1 MRRIEEPAEK
11 IVEKKR
17 VRADA
22 SAIEARAI
30 EPKEPHCRENELASH
45 AKWPTWVEKHILGKK
60 HETRARKNGFSALF

>member
-1 MRRIEEPAEK
+1 MELGKMRRIEEPAEK

-30 EPKEPHCRENELASH
+30 EPK
-45 AKWPTWVEKHILGKK
+45 
-60 HETRARKNGFSALF
+60 